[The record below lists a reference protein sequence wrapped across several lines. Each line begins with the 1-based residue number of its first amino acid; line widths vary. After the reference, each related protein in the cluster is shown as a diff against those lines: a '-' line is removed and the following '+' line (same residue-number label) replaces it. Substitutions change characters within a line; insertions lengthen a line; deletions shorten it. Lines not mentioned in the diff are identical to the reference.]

1 MDNHIPDE
9 SRQNWENPTER
20 PEEPALPAFAT
31 GAKELI
37 FGVLILI
44 FGMLLCNSVLYG
56 GFHLGFAIFS
66 GLTVLCTAVYLL
78 LSGHKLTFYSGS
90 LLVLSLV
97 ICAGFGRSDD
107 GFVKFMMVCFLLVSV
122 NLGLCLQ
129 AGQNLRNAAGVKS
142 LLDVPRT
149 LFVLG
154 VGRQPHAWRGLIRTC
169 RSSSGVAKK
178 GGSVM
183 LGLVIAVPLLAI
195 LIPLLVSADA
205 AFDALLQKLPDWDFG
220 ELFTTVFFGTFL
232 VCVLYVRGVAL
243 HGNHSQCKEETS
255 RKKGMNPATV
265 NTVLA
270 AVALVYVA
278 YLVSQLSYFFGG
290 FMGLLPAEYTMA
302 EYARR
307 GFFEMAWICAI
318 NLSIIA
324 LAVGLVKKERKA
336 PLSTRL
342 LCLFIGIVTL
352 LLVATASAKM
362 FLYID
367 AYGLTR
373 LRVLTEVIMIW
384 LGITTAV
391 VTVWLFM
398 PKLPYMKAVLLCALL
413 IGATVFWADV
423 DTVTARYNVSAYL
436 SGKME
441 TVDVWYLSTLGDG
454 AVPYLQ
460 QLTVEADSEIAQ
472 QAREAIE
479 RQYINSSED
488 FRGWNYVNH
497 KAEKSIVRVGEDTER
512 A

>member
-1 MDNHIPDE
+1 MEDMYT
-9 SRQNWENPTER
+9 QWENP
-20 PEEPALPAFAT
+20 PEKPELPAYDT
-31 GAKELI
+31 GKKELF
-37 FGVLILI
+37 FGIAILI

-56 GFHLGFAIFS
+56 GFYLGFAIFS
-66 GLTVLCTAVYLL
+66 SLTILCTAVYLR
-78 LSGHKLTFYSGS
+78 LSGHKLNFYSGS

-97 ICAGFGRSDD
+97 ICGGFGRSDD
-107 GFVKFMMVCFLLVSV
+107 GFVKFVMICFLLISV

-129 AGQNLRNAAGVKS
+129 AGQNLRSAAGVRS
-142 LLDVPRT
+142 LLDAPRA
-149 LFVLG
+149 LFALG
-154 VGRQPHAWRGLIRTC
+154 VSKQPQAWRGLIHTC

-178 GGSVM
+178 GSAVLM
-183 LGLVIAVPLLAI
+183 GLVIAVPVLAI
-195 LIPLLVSADA
+195 LIPLLISADA

-220 ELFTTVFFGTFL
+220 ELLTTLVCGFFL
-232 VCVLYVRGVAL
+232 VCLLYVRGVAL
-243 HGNHSQCKEETS
+243 HRNGEAQEKKTA
-255 RKKGMNPATV
+255 RKKGMSALTV

-270 AVALVYVA
+270 AVAVVYVA
-278 YLVSQLSYFFGG
+278 YLISQLSYFFGG

-318 NLSIIA
+318 NLSIMT
-324 LAVGLVKKERKA
+324 LAVGLVKKEAKA

-342 LCLFIGIVTL
+342 FCLFIGIVTL

-367 AYGLTR
+367 SYGLTR

-398 PKLPYMKAVLLCALL
+398 PKLPYMKAVLLCALV
-413 IGATVFWADV
+413 IGAAVFWADV
-423 DTVTARYNVSAYL
+423 DTVTARYNVNAYL

-460 QLTVEADSEIAQ
+460 KLSIEADAEIAE

-479 RQYINSSED
+479 RQYIYSSDDYRE
-488 FRGWNYVNH
+488 WNYVNY
-497 KAEKSIVRVGEDTER
+497 KAEKSIVRVGEDTEQ

>member
-1 MDNHIPDE
+1 MEPYAFNN
-9 SRQNWENPTER
+9 S
-20 PEEPALPAFAT
+20 PEKPEMPAFT
-31 GAKELI
+31 TNAKELI
-37 FGVLILI
+37 FGLLILI

-66 GLTVLCTAVYLL
+66 GITVLCTAVYLL
-78 LSGHKLTFYSGS
+78 LSGYKLTFYSGS

-107 GFVKFMMVCFLLVSV
+107 GFVKFVMICFLLVSV
-122 NLGLCLQ
+122 NLGLCLL
-129 AGQNLRNAAGVKS
+129 AGQNQRSAAGVGS
-142 LLDVPRT
+142 LLDAPRT

-154 VGRQPHAWRGLIRTC
+154 VGKQSEAWRGLIRTC
-169 RSSSGVAKK
+169 HSGSGVAKK
-178 GGSVM
+178 GSAVL
-183 LGLVIAVPLLAI
+183 LGLLIAVPVLAI
-195 LIPLLVSADA
+195 LIPLLISADA

-220 ELFTTVFFGTFL
+220 ELLSTVFCGAFL

-243 HGNHSQCKEETS
+243 HRSSKVQERRASG
-255 RKKGMNPATV
+255 KKGMSPVTV

-290 FMGLLPAEYTMA
+290 FMGLLPEEFTMA

-318 NLSIIA
+318 NLSVIA

-342 LCLFIGIVTL
+342 FCLFIGIVTL

-362 FLYID
+362 SLYID

-391 VTVWLFM
+391 VTVWLFV

-413 IGATVFWADV
+413 IGATVFWADM
-423 DTVTARYNVSAYL
+423 DTVTARYNVNAYL
-436 SGKME
+436 FGEME
-441 TVDVWYLSTLGDG
+441 TVDVDYLSTLGDG

-460 QLTVEADSEIAQ
+460 QLTVEADPEIAR

-479 RQYINSSED
+479 RQYINSSDD
-488 FRGWNYVNH
+488 FRSWNYVNY
-497 KAEKSIVRVGEDTER
+497 KAEKCLVRIGEDTER
-512 A
+512 P